1 MMERTSGWFHLIPQ
15 RRYNCFMGNLKKKII
30 TEICISLSNLQEV
43 GVLRKLEKK
52 KKKIDG
58 EKKIEIKSDEAEMG
72 AAHVS

>member
-1 MMERTSGWFHLIPQ
+1 M
-15 RRYNCFMGNLKKKII
+15 
-30 TEICISLSNLQEV
+30 
-43 GVLRKLEKK
+43 RKLEKK